1 MCRRILF
8 FSSCLNKVCVCFHFP
23 RRPVSLLA
31 IEWRLWYNRGM
42 SAAINT
48 NAFDRATE
56 PVLGIL
62 STDQVHKI
70 VDYHADESLQA
81 RLEELAQKANE
92 GELTEDERSEYEGYA
107 QANKFV
113 AVLQAQARRRLA
125 SQTDV

>member
-1 MCRRILF
+1 
-8 FSSCLNKVCVCFHFP
+8 
-23 RRPVSLLA
+23 
-31 IEWRLWYNRGM
+31 M

-81 RLEELAQKANE
+81 RLEELAHKANE
-92 GELTEDERSEYEGYA
+92 GELTEDEQSEYEGYA

-125 SQTDV
+125 SQSDA

>member
-1 MCRRILF
+1 
-8 FSSCLNKVCVCFHFP
+8 
-23 RRPVSLLA
+23 
-31 IEWRLWYNRGM
+31 M

-62 STDQVHKI
+62 STDQVHQI
-70 VDYHADESLQA
+70 ADYHADESLQA

-125 SQTDV
+125 SQTDA